1 MKRLSFLIALAIT
14 VYSCGNDTNKALT
27 ITVNADASFT
37 GFKDRFIDAYWKQN
51 PSYAIYSGYGKYYD
65 ELKIPDSA
73 AFAGDVQFAKNYL
86 DSLQAFSFEG
96 LSAGNKI
103 DYRILENQ
111 LRSTIWY
118 TDTFKIQEWD
128 PSGYNIGGECYEL
141 INKNYAPL
149 TERLRTLSN
158 HLKMAPGFYAA
169 ALKMI
174 KQPTKEHT
182 DLAMLQNAGS
192 LDVFG
197 KMLTDSVNTS
207 SLSAAEK
214 DTLKIRVAAATD
226 AIKNYVSELKK
237 ILADKDYPFRSYR
250 IGDTL
255 FNRKF
260 HYDIVTDY
268 SAKAIFD
275 KAIAAKQAYHEEMY
289 RISNELW
296 AKYFSNQ
303 SKPADTLQLIKMMID
318 KIALD
323 HVSPEHLVDT
333 ISQQVHDLERFIIEK
348 DLFAYD
354 TSSPLKVRIMPAYM
368 SGSSVASASSGG
380 PYDKKGIAYYNISD
394 LTKIPKLKAESQLR
408 EHNKYTLQILS
419 IHEAMPGHCM
429 QGVYSNKSSSIVKAV
444 FGNGAMIEG
453 WAVYTQRMML
463 ENGWANNSPE
473 MWLMFYKWSLRE
485 CCNVI
490 VDYGIQS
497 LNYSKEKVVK
507 MLKDEAFQED
517 AQIEEKYHRATI
529 SQVQLCSYFTGD
541 TEILALRDAFKKK
554 EGDGFSLKKFHEQ
567 FLSYGSAPVMYI
579 SELMLGK

>member
-1 MKRLSFLIALAIT
+1 MKYIGLLISTAIIAL
-14 VYSCGNDTNKALT
+14 SCGNETQQVLDS
-27 ITVNADASFT
+27 TVNDDASFT
-37 GFKDRFIDAYWKQN
+37 AFKGRFIDAYWKQN
-51 PSYAIYSGYGKYYD
+51 PSYAIYSGYGKYYE

-73 AFAGDVQFAKNYL
+73 AFSGDVRFAKNYL
-86 DSLQAFSFEG
+86 DSLKAFNFEA

-111 LRSTIWY
+111 LKSTVWY
-118 TDTFKIQEWD
+118 IDTFKIQEWD

-149 TERLRTLSN
+149 TERLKTLGK
-158 HLKMAPGFYAA
+158 HLEGVPAFYAA
-169 ALKMI
+169 ALNMI

-182 DLAMLQNAGS
+182 DLAVLQNEGS
-192 LDVFG
+192 LDIFG
-197 KMLTDSVNTS
+197 KMLTDSVNIS
-207 SLSAAEK
+207 SLSAPEK
-214 DTLKIRVAAATD
+214 DTLAKQAAAATA
-226 AIKNYVSELKK
+226 AIKNYVAELKK
-237 ILADKDYPFRSYR
+237 ILAGKSSSFRSYR

-268 SAKAIFD
+268 SAKTIFD
-275 KAIAAKQAYHEEMY
+275 KAVAAKQAYHAEMY

-296 AKYFSNQ
+296 PKYFGTK
-303 SKPADTLQLIKMMID
+303 SKPADTLQLIKMMIGR
-318 KIALD
+318 IALD

-333 ISQQVHDLERFIIEK
+333 INQQVHDLQRFIIEK

-380 PYDKKGIAYYNISD
+380 PYDKKSIAYYNISD
-394 LTKIPKLKAESQLR
+394 LTQIPKWKAESQLR

-490 VDYGIQS
+490 TDYGIHS
-497 LNYSKEKVVK
+497 LNYPKETVVK

-529 SQVQLCSYFTGD
+529 SQVQLCSYFTGS

-579 SELMLGK
+579 SELMLGQ